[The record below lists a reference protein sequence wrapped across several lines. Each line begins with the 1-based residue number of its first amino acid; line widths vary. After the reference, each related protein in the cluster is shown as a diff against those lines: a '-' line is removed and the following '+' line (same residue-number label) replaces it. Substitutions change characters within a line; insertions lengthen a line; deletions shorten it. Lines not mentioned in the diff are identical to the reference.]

1 MFGVVP
7 GSSAGAG
14 VGSGVLGG
22 VGVAGGVG
30 ASGGG
35 SCLRNFFLSL
45 SEIELSAPAMANVD
59 DASNLRRTNV
69 MSVR

>member
-22 VGVAGGVG
+22 IGAGGGVG

-35 SCLRNFFLSL
+35 SCCMDQLSSPLNASIARRLRC
-45 SEIELSAPAMANVD
+45 
-59 DASNLRRTNV
+59 
-69 MSVR
+69 

>member
-22 VGVAGGVG
+22 VGVVGGVG

-35 SCLRNFFLSL
+35 SCCMDQLSSRAERVDCRAGCGVDGL
-45 SEIELSAPAMANVD
+45 PNGPA
-59 DASNLRRTNV
+59 LL
-69 MSVR
+69 